1 MSALHISVG
10 EEGRE
15 ELCGAAV
22 LSATWWTMQS
32 QSQDTAAACVGL
44 QAILHRMADNT
55 DYCR

>member
-22 LSATWWTMQS
+22 LLATWWTTQS
-32 QSQDTAAACVGL
+32 RRTLPLLV
-44 QAILHRMADNT
+44 
-55 DYCR
+55 